1 MVIREKMKE
10 EKFGTIVADG
20 KIYNLDMMESE
31 ELNKLEEKLSVEE
44 EKIRNEI
51 DSIIGLGNE
60 EA

>member
-1 MVIREKMKE
+1 MKE